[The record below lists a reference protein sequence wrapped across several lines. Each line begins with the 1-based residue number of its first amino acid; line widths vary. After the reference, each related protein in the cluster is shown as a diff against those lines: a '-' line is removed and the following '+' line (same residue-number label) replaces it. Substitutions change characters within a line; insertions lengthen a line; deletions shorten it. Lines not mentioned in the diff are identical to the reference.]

1 MGTIMLVAEARNFL
15 LASMQEQLE
24 ALEHKVLIAEA
35 DIDALNQ
42 VTEPLDAILLY
53 AGDELL
59 ENQKALIYL
68 RDKAVEDNLAVFM
81 CGGEDEIA
89 ELGQIFPRSM
99 ASKIFLRP
107 IDVKKLTQEVSS
119 CLHEMNHSIRKKV
132 LIVDDSG
139 AMLRSAK
146 SWLEEKYQVIL
157 ANSGMMAIKYLGS
170 HRPDLILLD
179 YEMPVCDGRQVLEMI
194 RSDMETRD
202 IPVIFLTGKDDR
214 ESVLNVMALRPEGY
228 LLKTLPPEVIVQHI
242 DDFFANRKWQDAL
255 SSGDA

>member
-35 DIDALNQ
+35 DIDTLNQ
-42 VTEPLDAILLY
+42 ISEPLDAILIY

-59 ENQKALIYL
+59 DNQKALIYL
-68 RDKAVEDNLAVFM
+68 RDKVVENSLAVFM
-81 CGGEDEIA
+81 CGAEDEIT
-89 ELGQIFPRSM
+89 ELEQIFPKSL
-99 ASKIFLRP
+99 ASKVFYRP
-107 IDVKKLTQEVSS
+107 IDVKKMTQEISTY
-119 CLHEMNHSIRKKV
+119 LKELNRNIRPKV

-170 HRPDLILLD
+170 NRPDLILLD
-179 YEMPVCDGRQVLEMI
+179 YEMPICDGKQVLEMI
-194 RSDMETRD
+194 RSDIETRD

-214 ESVLNVMALRPEGY
+214 DSVMDVMALKPQGY
-228 LLKTLPPEVIVQHI
+228 LLKTLPPEVIVQNV
-242 DDFFANRKWQDAL
+242 DDFFSNRKWQNAL
-255 SSGDA
+255 SSDGQ

>member
-24 ALEHKVLIAEA
+24 ALEHKVLISDAN
-35 DIDALNQ
+35 IDALSK
-42 VTEPLDAILLY
+42 VTEPMDAILIY

-59 ENQKALIYL
+59 EEQKALIYL
-68 RDKAVEDNLAVFM
+68 RDKAVENNLAVFM
-81 CGGEDEIA
+81 CGAEDEIS
-89 ELGQIFPRSM
+89 ELKQIFSRSI
-99 ASKIFLRP
+99 ASKIFYRP
-107 IDVKKLTQEVSS
+107 IDVKKLTQEVSEY
-119 CLHEMNHSIRKKV
+119 LTEMTRTVRKKILV
-132 LIVDDSG
+132 VDDSG

-170 HRPDLILLD
+170 NRPDLILLD

-194 RSDMETRD
+194 RADEDSRD

-214 ESVLNVMALRPEGY
+214 ESVINVMALHPQGY
-228 LLKTLPPEVIVQHI
+228 LLKTLPPEVIVQNI
-242 DDFFANRKWQDAL
+242 DDFFASRKWQNAL
-255 SSGDA
+255 DGNS